1 MGVIQSSVSSIGR
14 SLTGTA
20 LLFTQNPNW
29 QYGQETKRMAKTQ
42 KTQLATLADLQ
53 SQGRKASA
61 AATELA
67 GEVERGNI
75 ELQKRGYHELTDQTS
90 AALSVER
97 RRQAQRDRRDLL
109 RRDAELRRQQD
120 AQAQM
125 REALKARHQAVLEE
139 KSKAAKEANKFL

>member
-1 MGVIQSSVSSIGR
+1 MIQQSLQQLANV
-14 SLTGTA
+14 LTGTA
-20 LLFTQNPNW
+20 LMRTQSPEW

-42 KTQLATLADLQ
+42 KTQLSTLADLQ
-53 SQGRKASA
+53 SQGRKASS

-75 ELQKRGYHELTDQTS
+75 ELQKRGYHDLTDQTS

-109 RRDAELRRQQD
+109 RRDAELRRQQE
-120 AQAQM
+120 AHAQM
-125 REALKARHQAVLEE
+125 REALKERHQAVVEE
-139 KSKAAKEANKFL
+139 KSKAAKEAKKYL

>member
-1 MGVIQSSVSSIGR
+1 
-14 SLTGTA
+14 
-20 LLFTQNPNW
+20 
-29 QYGQETKRMAKTQ
+29 MAKTQ